1 MWKHDGKY
9 HRLNQH
15 SNSSITTFEN
25 CAQLSTNKHTM
36 EFVDPLVNEV
46 IVWLLR
52 EFPEAPPCLP
62 CTLPI
67 LPDHS
72 LLPTQ
77 STISNCYRFT
87 NISTFAKMLNK
98 QLHIVPANCSVHP
111 TCPVVFSHN
120 RVSCWPTLVPLPPTI
135 QYNTMESPVV
145 SIFWIIRTSNTP
157 QLWYQLVS

>member
-1 MWKHDGKY
+1 
-9 HRLNQH
+9 
-15 SNSSITTFEN
+15 
-25 CAQLSTNKHTM
+25 M
-36 EFVDPLVNEV
+36 EFVDPHVTQV

-67 LPDHS
+67 LPNHS
-72 LLPTQ
+72 PLPTQ

-87 NISTFAKMLNK
+87 NIGIFAQILNE

-120 RVSCWPTLVPLPPTI
+120 RVSCWPTLVLPPPKI
-135 QYNTMESPVV
+135 QYNTMKSPVAF
-145 SIFWIIRTSNTP
+145 I
-157 QLWYQLVS
+157 LVHKDIKHTATLIPTCFLIS